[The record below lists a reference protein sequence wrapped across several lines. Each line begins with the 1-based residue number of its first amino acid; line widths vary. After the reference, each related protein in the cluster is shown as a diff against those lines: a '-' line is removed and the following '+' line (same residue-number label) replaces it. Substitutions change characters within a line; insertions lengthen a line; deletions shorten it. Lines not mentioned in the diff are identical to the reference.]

1 MIFTVMA
8 GLGFTN
14 EMCLLGYALIVAIN
28 RPVEMTLL
36 MLNVCGDAA
45 TNVIV
50 CSKEGLLDKETYN
63 S

>member
-1 MIFTVMA
+1 
-8 GLGFTN
+8 
-14 EMCLLGYALIVAIN
+14 VAIN

-36 MLNVCGDAA
+36 MLNVGGDAA

-50 CSKEGLLDKETYN
+50 CSKEGRLDKEVYN